1 MKLALHWKIII
12 GLLLGIIWATI
23 SSFAGWSE
31 FTLNWIDPFGK
42 IFINLLKMIAVPLVL
57 FSIIKGVADL
67 KDITKLGKV
76 GFKTLGVYLV
86 TTIFAVG
93 LGLTLVNVIKPG
105 SALPQEQL
113 VENRIKYELWALETE
128 TPLVDNKSFL
138 TNPEYANQ
146 VILAKENYQKDKE
159 SNAKDASLQK
169 KKSTLAQ
176 QKDERPLQFLVDVV
190 PTNIFGALTDTK
202 NMLQIIFFGV
212 LFGISLLMIP
222 PISSQPVNNMIGGIN
237 DVFLK
242 MVDIIMQASPYFVF
256 ALLAGNF
263 SELAK
268 DDPIKLWETLSS
280 LLGYSAV
287 VLVGLG
293 LMIFVIYPSIMLLV
307 TKKNGNPMSYGSFFK
322 RISPA
327 QFLAFS
333 TSSSAATLP
342 VTIECV
348 RDRIGVSKEVTSFVL
363 PIGATVNM
371 DGTSLY
377 QAVAAIFL
385 AQIHLIEL
393 SFGAQMEIMLLA
405 IMASIGSAAV
415 PSAGLVMLMIVL
427 TSVGLN
433 AEWVVM
439 IFAVDRILDMCRT
452 VVNVTGDATVA
463 TVIASS
469 ENELNITPESNLE
482 RVSQVDDSNL
492 D

>member
-12 GLLLGIIWATI
+12 GLLLGIIWATV
-23 SSFAGWSE
+23 SSFLGWSE

-86 TTIFAVG
+86 TTVFAIG
-93 LGLTLVNVIKPG
+93 LGLGLVNILQPG
-105 SALPQEQL
+105 SSLPQEQL
-113 VENRIKYELWALETE
+113 VENRIKYELWAQESGAELK
-128 TPLVDNKSFL
+128 DDKSFL
-138 TNPEYANQ
+138 TDPQYSKEVALATEKYKLDKVANANDANLQ
-146 VILAKENYQKDKE
+146 DKRTKLDKTKD
-159 SNAKDASLQK
+159 S
-169 KKSTLAQ
+169 
-176 QKDERPLQFLVDVV
+176 RPLQFLVDIV
-190 PTNIFGALTDTK
+190 PTNIFGALADVS
-202 NMLQIIFFGV
+202 NMLQVIFFGV
-212 LFGISLLMIP
+212 LFGISLLLIP
-222 PISSQPVNNMIGGIN
+222 PISSEPLNKVIGGIN

-263 SELAK
+263 SELAG
-268 DDPIKLWETLSS
+268 DDPSKLWRNLSS
-280 LLGYSAV
+280 LLSYSGV
-287 VLVGLG
+287 VLLGLG
-293 LMIFVIYPSIMLLV
+293 LMIFLVYPMIMLMV
-307 TKKNGNPMSYGSFFK
+307 TKRNGNPMTYGSFFK

-385 AQIHLIEL
+385 AQIHLIDL

-405 IMASIGSAAV
+405 VMASIGSAAV

-427 TSVGLN
+427 SSVGLN
-433 AEWVVM
+433 PEWIVV

-463 TVIASS
+463 TIIAST
-469 ENELNITPESNLE
+469 ENELNIVPDDQLE
-482 RVSQVDDSNL
+482 KASRVDDTIEE
-492 D
+492 

>member
-23 SSFAGWSE
+23 SSFLGWSE

-67 KDITKLGKV
+67 QDIAKLGKV
-76 GFKTLGVYLV
+76 GFKTLGVYLI
-86 TTIFAVG
+86 TTVFAVG
-93 LGLTLVNVIKPG
+93 LGLGLVNLLKPG
-105 SALPQEQL
+105 SSLPQEQL
-113 VENRIKYELWALETE
+113 IENRIKYELWAEETG
-128 TPLVDNKSFL
+128 TPLVDDISYL
-138 TNPEYANQ
+138 TNPKYASN
-146 VILAKENYQKDKE
+146 VIDAQEKFKKDKE
-159 SNAKDASLQK
+159 ANANDADLQK
-169 KKSTLAQ
+169 RKSTLASQ
-176 QKDERPLQFLVDVV
+176 SQERPLQFLVEIV

-202 NMLQIIFFGV
+202 NMLQVIFFGV

-222 PISSQPVNNMIGGIN
+222 SISADPVNKVIGGIN

-242 MVDIIMQASPYFVF
+242 MVDLIMKASPYFVF

-263 SELAK
+263 SDLAK
-268 DDPIKLWETLSS
+268 DDPIKLWDTLSS
-280 LLGYSAV
+280 LLSYSGV
-287 VLVGLG
+287 VLLGLG
-293 LMIFVIYPSIMLLV
+293 LMIFVVYPSIMLIV
-307 TKKNGNPMSYGSFFK
+307 TKRNGNPMTYGSFFK

-385 AQIHLIEL
+385 AQSHLIDL

-405 IMASIGSAAV
+405 VMASIGSAAV

-427 TSVGLN
+427 SSVGLN
-433 AEWVVM
+433 PEWIVL

-463 TVIASS
+463 TIIASS
-469 ENELNITPESNLE
+469 EKDLHI
-482 RVSQVDDSNL
+482 VDEDLL
-492 D
+492 DRPID